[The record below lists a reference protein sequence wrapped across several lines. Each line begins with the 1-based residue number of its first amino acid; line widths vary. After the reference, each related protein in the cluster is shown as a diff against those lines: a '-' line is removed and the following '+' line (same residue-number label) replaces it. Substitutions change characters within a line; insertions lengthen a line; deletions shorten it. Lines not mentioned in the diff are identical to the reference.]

1 MNIYDPYP
9 NSITIRGK
17 QICLNLAYDRV
28 LMALDVQDM
37 EELLPV
43 DRIELQCE
51 LLLADK
57 EPIPATAAE
66 QVEILREIFRTI
78 FPEPEE
84 RTSKEKYIDFHQD
97 AGMIRSAFYRIGVD
111 LTKQHI
117 HFMQFMELLK
127 DLPSDTALMRT
138 LEIRMKPVP
147 KFDGHNQEQIDA
159 ILKAKQRVALK
170 ITEEE
175 RRAKFA
181 ESLKNSNLL
190 KGR

>member
-9 NSITIRGK
+9 DSITIRGK

-37 EELLPV
+37 DELLPG
-43 DRIELQCE
+43 DRLELQCE

-57 EPIPATAAE
+57 EPIPETALE
-66 QVEILREIFRTI
+66 QAEILTEIFKTI
-78 FPEPEE
+78 FPQREDNTP
-84 RTSKEKYIDFHQD
+84 KEKYLDFHQD
-97 AGMIRSAFYRIGVD
+97 AGMIRSAFFRIGID
-111 LTKQHI
+111 LTKDHI

-159 ILKAKQRVALK
+159 ILRAKQRVALK
-170 ITEEE
+170 ISEEE
-175 RRAKFA
+175 RMAKFA
-181 ESLKNSNLL
+181 ASLKNSNLL

>member
-9 NSITIRGK
+9 DSITIRGK

-37 EELLPV
+37 DELLPA

-57 EPIPATAAE
+57 EPIPGTAAE
-66 QVEILREIFRTI
+66 QVEILIEIFKTI
-78 FPEPEE
+78 FPQREE
-84 RTSKEKYIDFHQD
+84 NTPKEKYIDFHQD
-97 AGMIRSAFYRIGVD
+97 AGMIRSAFFRIGVD
-111 LTKQHI
+111 LTKDRI

-159 ILKAKQRVALK
+159 ILRAKQRVALK

-175 RRAKFA
+175 RMAKFA
-181 ESLKNSNLL
+181 ASLKNSNLL